1 MPDPIEQFGPVVF
14 QLGILASLLFIALVV
29 YGIVVTMGRWWLVIA
44 MAAVLSS
51 VVGYLYFGDVLPPA
65 DASAPSWLALDA
77 RSFAVVAAG
86 YIVLASA
93 IRLATLRLEWRGW
106 KRRTVSDIHILMFLA
121 PTVGAVLAVAP

>member
-51 VVGYLYFGDVLPPA
+51 VVGYLYFGDVLPPGGP
-65 DASAPSWLALDA
+65 DDPIDHVLDLGAIQGAEAA
-77 RSFAVVAAG
+77 R
-86 YIVLASA
+86 
-93 IRLATLRLEWRGW
+93 
-106 KRRTVSDIHILMFLA
+106 
-121 PTVGAVLAVAP
+121 